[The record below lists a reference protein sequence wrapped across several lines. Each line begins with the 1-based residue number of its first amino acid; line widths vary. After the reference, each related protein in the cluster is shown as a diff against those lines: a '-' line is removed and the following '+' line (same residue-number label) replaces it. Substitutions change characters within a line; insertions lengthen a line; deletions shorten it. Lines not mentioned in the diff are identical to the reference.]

1 MSKSFKKSHFGSPV
15 KSESATSPPPEII
28 IIPDSPAISILS
40 VESRNH
46 IDPVNPSSIP
56 FLRARRLVLRDDPTD
71 GCSETAA
78 INAIHLPLKPTPSEP
93 IQPILKR
100 TESSHQRLF
109 NLFNP
114 YISIV
119 APETRSA
126 SLARCIIRKT
136 EENGKL
142 APGARQ
148 GQQRH
153 RLQGVKSA
161 SRKHKMEGNEILP
174 SVKVAWPPRHIRIL
188 INLLVHEVTKGKMNN
203 GQIGRHSWKRITS
216 NLEAQANHAYSLK
229 QVKGKFNRLRI
240 LHREFSTLLR
250 DPTGFGWDPETNT
263 VTASE
268 EAWQKHLNATS
279 NSGVKAN
286 FHNNCPHIQVNK

>member
-56 FLRARRLVLRDDPTD
+56 FLRARRLVLRDDPID
-71 GCSETAA
+71 GCSET
-78 INAIHLPLKPTPSEP
+78 EP

-161 SRKHKMEGNEILP
+161 SRKHKVFSKTL
-174 SVKVAWPPRHIRIL
+174 
-188 INLLVHEVTKGKMNN
+188 T
-203 GQIGRHSWKRITS
+203 
-216 NLEAQANHAYSLK
+216 LK
-229 QVKGKFNRLRI
+229 KN
-240 LHREFSTLLR
+240 
-250 DPTGFGWDPETNT
+250 
-263 VTASE
+263 
-268 EAWQKHLNATS
+268 
-279 NSGVKAN
+279 
-286 FHNNCPHIQVNK
+286 